1 MLYCVKCIQIESK
14 RKYELKL
21 KAELKHHN
29 IQNEHGSR
37 NNTWIYVKKLQG
49 EFECFVRH
57 SVAVVDVNQAL
68 GINAAALHQT
78 DEAQDI
84 EGVLLILF
92 LAQDK
97 EPECS
102 TCEVADRTIVIYVF
116 LDRNSYIMTEFRAE
130 KRAIVVGH
138 DL

>member
-78 DEAQDI
+78 DEAHDI
-84 EGVLLILF
+84 EGVLLILL

-102 TCEVADRTIVIYVF
+102 TCEVADRSIVFHVF
-116 LDRNSYIMTEFRAE
+116 LETIFYIMTEFRAE
-130 KRAIVVGH
+130 KCTIVVSH